1 MQSADRAAIRRHC
14 SALLE
19 MECTAL
25 KMLNE
30 GEENQRRQNA
40 ALWLAARNPEA
51 LKVVQNSRLG
61 QELAGG

>member
-1 MQSADRAAIRRHC
+1 MQSADRAAILRHC

-19 MECTAL
+19 MECMAL
-25 KMLNE
+25 KMLDE
-30 GEENQRRQNA
+30 GKENQRRQNA

-51 LKVVQNSRLG
+51 LKFVQNSRLG

>member
-1 MQSADRAAIRRHC
+1 
-14 SALLE
+14 LLD

-61 QELAGG
+61 QELARG